1 MGKTRAR
8 TPAAGMTLDAGAL
21 IALDRG
27 NKRMIA
33 LLHEGLTQGRAFRVP
48 SGVLAQV
55 WRDGRTQ
62 VTLARFL
69 RTEEVEIVPLDD
81 QVARACGELC
91 GASNTADIIDASVVI
106 LARQRRDVIVTSDP
120 SDLRRLDPAAKIIE
134 V

>member
-1 MGKTRAR
+1 
-8 TPAAGMTLDAGAL
+8 MTLDAGAL

-33 LLHEGLTQGRAFRVP
+33 LLREGLTQGRAFRVP
-48 SGVLAQV
+48 SGALAQA

-81 QVARACGELC
+81 QLARSCGELC

-106 LARQRRDVIVTSDP
+106 LARQRRDLIVTSDP